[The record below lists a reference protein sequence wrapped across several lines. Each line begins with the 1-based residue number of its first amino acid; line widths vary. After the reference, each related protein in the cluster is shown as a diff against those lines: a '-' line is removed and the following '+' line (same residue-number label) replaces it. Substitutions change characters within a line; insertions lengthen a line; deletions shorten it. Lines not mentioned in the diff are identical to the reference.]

1 MIVYSNKSEKRED
14 YVEVVL
20 SRDAIHV
27 KGVGN
32 ETGWGVSSL
41 VFSHNPRYDE
51 LVEFKKLHRAHQ
63 REEALAL
70 LLTVARQYGLTED
83 PGGAHRRRIW
93 SV

>member
-1 MIVYSNKSEKRED
+1 MIVYSNKATTRDD

-51 LVEFKKLHRAHQ
+51 LVEFKKLHRSHQ
-63 REEALAL
+63 RAEAEALL
-70 LLTVARQYGLTED
+70 RTVARQYGLTED
-83 PGGAHRRRIW
+83 PGGAHRRRLW